1 MRVAIVHALFE
12 VVGGDARL
20 ALDMYRALRELGHEV
35 DLYTAHVN
43 EGAWRALT
51 SGMREAPRPITI
63 KEPLASRLA
72 GRALA
77 LRSILATSGLVR
89 GLKGSNLGYDV
100 VLDTYSN
107 VPML

>member
-1 MRVAIVHALFE
+1 MRVVIVHALFE

-51 SGMREAPRPITI
+51 GDLRETPRPITI

-89 GLKGSNLGYDV
+89 GLKGV
-100 VLDTYSN
+100 
-107 VPML
+107 